1 MAERLQRSEMLSRRA
16 FLAGLIGAV
25 ATKKTGDLLSRAG
38 ISGYPL
44 EVRTKPAGRSAE
56 DSFEAETGHIITL
69 ASDGTLLIEPD
80 GIFFVPGREFEYS
93 HRGGNTFQ
101 SIEEA
106 FAMGATL
113 FDIDANAIG
122 GGVYGEHGIVPQLE
136 VGIGKRRIA
145 LRLPAV
151 IDVNEKELKLGMPS
165 AYRELIA
172 YIADLSTPERPLAVS
187 VELKRGR
194 FDLAA
199 IESML
204 AVHRECGLPAILH
217 SQNSEWLAS
226 VGGELAATY
235 NVVQ

>member
-1 MAERLQRSEMLSRRA
+1 MGRTLSRRA
-16 FLAGLIGAV
+16 FLAGVIGAA
-25 ATKKTGDLLSRAG
+25 ATKKAGDLLDLVG

-44 EVRTKPAGRSAE
+44 EVHTKSAGRSAE
-56 DSFEAETGHIITL
+56 DSFEAETGHIITV

-80 GIFFVPGREFEYS
+80 GMFFAPEREFEYS

-136 VGIGKRRIA
+136 VSIGRRRIA

-165 AYRELIA
+165 AYRELVA

-204 AVHRECGLPAILH
+204 AVHREYGLPAILH
-217 SQNSEWLAS
+217 SQNTEWLAS